1 MRFLGLLVVLALAL
15 ALAWFSAQNW
25 EPVTLSLWAPYELVI
40 RLPVLMVICV
50 LVGWLPTAAV
60 GSLNAWQ
67 LRRRLA
73 RTERELQAT
82 RAVADAGT
90 GAVPAVDP
98 AEPFDKPVLKSAPYQ
113 PRTMPEIKL
122 PPADGL

>member
-25 EPVTLSLWAPYELVI
+25 VPVTLSLWAPYELVI

-50 LVGWLPTAAV
+50 LAGWLPSAAV

-73 RTERELQAT
+73 RTERELEAT
-82 RAVADAGT
+82 RAAT
-90 GAVPAVDP
+90 GATSPAAEP
-98 AEPFDKPVLKSAPYQ
+98 AEAFEKPVLKSAPYQ

-122 PPADGL
+122 PPSDGL